1 MKNLS
6 MSDLGLNEL
15 DSKDRTLYMLWE
27 SSNART
33 ERTTIRLWAVILIL
47 IVALIGTN
55 VGWIW
60 YESQFEYSTTTTVTQ
75 EATSDGNS
83 DINLRGIGDNFYG
96 RESETDSNNY

>member
-1 MKNLS
+1 MEN
-6 MSDLGLNEL
+6 NIP
-15 DSKDRTLYMLWE
+15 YIAFE
-27 SSNART
+27 SSQARM
-33 ERTTIRLWAVILIL
+33 ERINKRMWIAILVL

-55 VGWIW
+55 AGWIY

-96 RESETDSNNY
+96 RESETDSNNN